1 MAVVDTIA
9 ALAMSTTEREPKG
22 TASQN
27 TQFIRPAF
35 AEDLR
40 DTVTALNFSKT
51 IAYAEAKFTFAD
63 SGKLVAQ
70 VTLAFVF

>member
-1 MAVVDTIA
+1 VGISAFSIIA
-9 ALAMSTTEREPKG
+9 AGYFSCQQPLEVE
-22 TASQN
+22 
-27 TQFIRPAF
+27 IRQGQ
-35 AEDLR
+35 DLR
-40 DTVTALNFSKT
+40 VTVTALNFSRT